1 MPYAETPD
9 DNERDDDSER
19 CAHPHRIAISLD
31 HPAIQRILAIHA
43 ELFEGLT
50 PDHAYV
56 CPDCAHLW
64 LVFPL

>member
-9 DNERDDDSER
+9 DSERDDNER
-19 CAHPHRIAISLD
+19 CTHPRRIVFALD
-31 HPAIQRILAIHA
+31 HPAIQKILVQHA
-43 ELFEGLT
+43 ELFTGLT
-50 PDHAYV
+50 PAHAYV